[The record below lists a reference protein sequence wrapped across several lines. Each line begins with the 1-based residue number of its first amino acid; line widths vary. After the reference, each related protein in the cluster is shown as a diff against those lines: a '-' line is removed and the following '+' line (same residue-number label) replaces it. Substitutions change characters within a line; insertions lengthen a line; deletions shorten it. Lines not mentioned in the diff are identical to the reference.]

1 MNNSEI
7 IGLTFILVFYVIV
20 GGIIARKN
28 YVSIG
33 YDPAYLLKFEKII
46 SDEALDY
53 IRSHKFGISWVCGM
67 LWVFY
72 GIFVIWS
79 DIGNDIYEEIIID
92 KDEESRIAA
101 WLF

>member
-20 GGIIARKN
+20 GGVIARKK

-33 YDPAYLLKFEKII
+33 YDPACLLKFEKII

-53 IRSHKFGISWVCGM
+53 ISNHKFGISWVCGM

-72 GIFVIWS
+72 GMFIIWS
-79 DIGNDIYEEIIID
+79 DIGNEIYEEIIID

>member
-33 YDPAYLLKFEKII
+33 YDPACLLKFEKII

-53 IRSHKFGISWVCGM
+53 IRDHKFGISWVCGM

-79 DIGNDIYEEIIID
+79 DIGNEIYEEIIID

>member
-7 IGLTFILVFYVIV
+7 IGLTLILVFYVIV
-20 GGIIARKN
+20 GGVIARKN

-33 YDPAYLLKFEKII
+33 YDPTYLLKFEKII

-53 IRSHKFGISWVCGM
+53 IRNHKFGISWVCGM

-72 GIFVIWS
+72 GIFIIWS
-79 DIGNDIYEEIIID
+79 DIGNEIYEEIIID